1 MRLQLVC
8 LHLSVDLLAV
18 VQSREDVLRLQL
30 AVDKRNL
37 ILFIVFFKI
46 SLTKLKLILS
56 LKLIV
61 ALFFLS
67 ITIVAYSLPRL
78 QLTVRKRNVSTFTC
92 PVEKKN

>member
-61 ALFFLS
+61 ALFFFK
-67 ITIVAYSLPRL
+67 YNNCSL
-78 QLTVRKRNVSTFTC
+78 QSASTSVDC
-92 PVEKKN
+92 KEEKC